1 MRRWRSRHWGDPPDL
16 SLKLK
21 LFCQASPF
29 SSSFPGRILLCKQH
43 AQPKDINFPPR
54 CSAQWALILF
64 FHHEREDWINLQ
76 SDYIQRTKQE
86 AALGSATA
94 TSVPRDAF
102 IRLTTS
108 KSNFPTASA
117 VSRYLMIWQERVE
130 RSQRCNAMLRRG
142 NPPKHF

>member
-1 MRRWRSRHWGDPPDL
+1 MHRWRSHHSGETPDL
-16 SLKLK
+16 SLKRK
-21 LFCQASPF
+21 LFRQASPF

-64 FHHEREDWINLQ
+64 FHHERADWINLQ

-86 AALGSATA
+86 AALGVATA

-108 KSNFPTASA
+108 KSNFATASA
-117 VSRYLMIWQERVE
+117 VSRYLLIRQERVE
-130 RSQRCNAMLRRG
+130 RSQRCNAMLRRAVRP
-142 NPPKHF
+142 NHF

>member
-1 MRRWRSRHWGDPPDL
+1 MRRWRSRHYGDPPDL

-21 LFCQASPF
+21 LFGQASPY

-54 CSAQWALILF
+54 CYAQWALILF

-86 AALGSATA
+86 AALG
-94 TSVPRDAF
+94 
-102 IRLTTS
+102 
-108 KSNFPTASA
+108 
-117 VSRYLMIWQERVE
+117 
-130 RSQRCNAMLRRG
+130 
-142 NPPKHF
+142 